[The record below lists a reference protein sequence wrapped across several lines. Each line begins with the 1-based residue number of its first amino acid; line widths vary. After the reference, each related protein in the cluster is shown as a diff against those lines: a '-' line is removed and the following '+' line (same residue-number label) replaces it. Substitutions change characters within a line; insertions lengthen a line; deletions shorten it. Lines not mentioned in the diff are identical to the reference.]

1 MLKKRNRDM
10 ARTDGLR
17 HREMERNKESQR
29 QKTEVH
35 KTEMES
41 VTERRREK
49 DVELSLVLVSHIDT
63 ERGNETVIMYA

>member
-63 ERGNETVIMYA
+63 ARGNETVIMYA

>member
-63 ERGNETVIMYA
+63 VGGNETVIMYA